1 MQACDV
7 AHDDNSDTA
16 PVSLSRSMMQ
26 EPLSNSSIEKV
37 MTDSRL
43 VEGLGDEPLNP
54 AGQKQQSSAL
64 IEFPGT
70 TRPVPEWR
78 KQLSQRVREVQ
89 ERRAR
94 EAAEEA
100 AAARE
105 AGMVSCTLPSA
116 QLELVPDLEQPVMNP
131 IVSKALER
139 LERARRPDQIISG
152 FAAAAPAFE
161 PVADIISEAEVGD
174 PKTVETKPKL
184 TVVAPSKPKTQP
196 TDRKRVRVIS
206 DSVED
211 VSLSY
216 LETCLS
222 VPAIAADP
230 SHESAGFGRRTIAG
244 SLDLVLVALLAA
256 PFAAVIEFADGN
268 WFDPRI
274 IGLMTGITL
283 VLMFAYLTVSIALT
297 GRTLGMKIVS
307 LRTIDT
313 RTGLIPTGDQSIR
326 RALGYIFALAMLG
339 LGIVYALVDPD
350 RRTIYDRFSK
360 TIVIHD

>member
-1 MQACDV
+1 
-7 AHDDNSDTA
+7 
-16 PVSLSRSMMQ
+16 
-26 EPLSNSSIEKV
+26 
-37 MTDSRL
+37 
-43 VEGLGDEPLNP
+43 
-54 AGQKQQSSAL
+54 
-64 IEFPGT
+64 
-70 TRPVPEWR
+70 
-78 KQLSQRVREVQ
+78 LSQRVREVQ

-100 AAARE
+100 AAAQE
-105 AGMVSCTLPSA
+105 AGMVSCALPSA

-139 LERARRPDQIISG
+139 LERARHPDQIVSG
-152 FAAAAPAFE
+152 FAGAATAPAFE
-161 PVADIISEAEVGD
+161 PVADIISEPEVSD

-211 VSLSY
+211 VALSY

-222 VPAIAADP
+222 VPALAADP
-230 SHESAGFGRRTIAG
+230 NHESAGFGRRAVAG
-244 SLDLVLVALLAA
+244 SLDLLLVALMAA
-256 PFAAVIEFADGN
+256 PVAAAIEFSDGD
-268 WFDPRI
+268 WSDPRV
-274 IGLMTGITL
+274 IGLMSGITI
-283 VLMFAYLTVSIALT
+283 VTMFAYLTISIALT
-297 GRTLGMKIVS
+297 GRTLAMRIFS

-313 RTGLIPTGDQSIR
+313 QTGLIPTGGQSIK
-326 RALGYIFALAMLG
+326 RALGYIFALAVLG
-339 LGIVYALVDPD
+339 LGILYALVDPD